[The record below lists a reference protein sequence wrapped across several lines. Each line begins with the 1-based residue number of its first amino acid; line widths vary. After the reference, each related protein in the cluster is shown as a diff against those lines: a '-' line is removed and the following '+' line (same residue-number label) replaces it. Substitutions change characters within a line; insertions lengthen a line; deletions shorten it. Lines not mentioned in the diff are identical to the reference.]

1 MDEYFFGITDKG
13 KRREKNE
20 DTFIAGELPGKEF
33 VVACVIDGVGGYSGG
48 EVAAE
53 IARSVIIEHL
63 QDLSGDVTRI
73 LKNAIVA
80 ANARIQEEKKKG
92 PENEHMACV
101 LTCVVTHI
109 KKNKFYYAHVGDTRL
124 YLLRDHSLVKL
135 SKDHS
140 VVGFLEESGRL
151 SEEDAMRH
159 PMRNEINKALGF
171 EENIDELIETG
182 ESPFLPGDLLLLCSD
197 GLSDMIGSNMITSIL
212 TKRNSLEARA
222 RKLVDAA
229 NDAGGND
236 NITAVLVMNH
246 KTPVQQVALKP
257 EERRNGHVALPQ
269 LQETKPTPEKGAVTV
284 TKANRVALVFMAFLS
299 VALLTTLLV
308 VLFQNNYNSKQAINN
323 KVVNSKA
330 LKTPNQP
337 FGQLISRV
345 NDSTKV
351 YAWTQPGIS
360 LEVAAPIMIN
370 KDSFHLK
377 GNGGMLKADSG
388 YTGAAVLIGPSAKQ
402 VVLDSM
408 VFENFDVAII
418 VQKDNVILRNVRF
431 INCRVPIQYLLSFK
445 DSVISGRLRDSI
457 FIPIKKHKSP

>member
-1 MDEYFFGITDKG
+1 
-13 KRREKNE
+13 
-20 DTFIAGELPGKEF
+20 
-33 VVACVIDGVGGYSGG
+33 
-48 EVAAE
+48 
-53 IARSVIIEHL
+53 
-63 QDLSGDVTRI
+63 
-73 LKNAIVA
+73 
-80 ANARIQEEKKKG
+80 
-92 PENEHMACV
+92 
-101 LTCVVTHI
+101 
-109 KKNKFYYAHVGDTRL
+109 
-124 YLLRDHSLVKL
+124 
-135 SKDHS
+135 
-140 VVGFLEESGRL
+140 
-151 SEEDAMRH
+151 
-159 PMRNEINKALGF
+159 
-171 EENIDELIETG
+171 
-182 ESPFLPGDLLLLCSD
+182 
-197 GLSDMIGSNMITSIL
+197 MIGSDMITSIL
-212 TKRNSLEARA
+212 TKRNSLAA
-222 RKLVDAA
+222 KAKKLVDAA

-236 NITAVLVMNH
+236 NITAVLVMNN

-299 VALLTTLLV
+299 IALLATLLI

-330 LKTPNQP
+330 LKTPNQLR
-337 FGQLISRV
+337 QLISRV

-351 YAWTQPGIS
+351 YAWPQPGIS

-418 VQKDNVILRNVRF
+418 VQKNNVILRNVRF
-431 INCRVPIQYLLSFK
+431 INCRVPVQYLLSFT
-445 DSVISGRLRDSI
+445 DSVISGRLKDSI
-457 FIPIKKHKSP
+457 FITDQKNINHLRCCLF